1 MHSHSRSEAGRDEG
15 RRFIPAAG
23 VDWLLPLYDPLNRLL
38 GTHRLRERLLDA
50 AALRPGDRVL
60 DVGCGTG
67 ALSVQAKRRQPA
79 AEITGLDPD
88 AKALARA
95 RAAAA
100 RAGLAIRFEQGFG
113 DALPFEAGSFE
124 RVISSLVFHHLDS
137 AGRAATLAEIARVLA
152 PGGTLG
158 VLDFGPPR
166 GALDRALLSLF
177 HRGDELRDNLE
188 GRIPA
193 QMSAAGLAD
202 AREIAQ
208 LGSPFGRLSLW
219 AARRSG

>member
-1 MHSHSRSEAGRDEG
+1 MHSHSRSDEG
-15 RRFIPAAG
+15 GRSFIPAAG
-23 VDWLLPLYDPLNRLL
+23 ADWLLPLYDPLNRLF
-38 GTHRLRERLLDA
+38 GTHRLRERLLDQ

-67 ALSVQAKRRQPA
+67 ALSVQAKRREPA

-95 RAAAA
+95 RAAAE

-137 AGRAATLAEIARVLA
+137 AGRAGTLVEIARVLA
-152 PGGTLG
+152 PGGTLH

-166 GALDRALLSLF
+166 SALDRALLSLV

-193 QMSAAGLAD
+193 LMSAAGLAD
-202 AREIAQ
+202 AREVAQ
-208 LGSPFGRLSLW
+208 HGSAFGRLSIW
-219 AARRSG
+219 TARRGGG